1 MRRRERRKMRRARD
15 KEVGRSQRMKDCKD
29 NRKKTNEETE
39 AETKRTTLKNHTY
52 RAEMKTNE
60 EETRSEHERGC
71 EGGDKLSLCSSSLDV
86 SLVRFCASKESYE
99 IVLPV

>member
-1 MRRRERRKMRRARD
+1 MRRARD
-15 KEVGRSQRMKDCKD
+15 KEVGRSQRMKDRKD

-60 EETRSEHERGC
+60 EETR

>member
-1 MRRRERRKMRRARD
+1 MRRARD
-15 KEVGRSQRMKDCKD
+15 KEVGRSQRMKDRKD

-39 AETKRTTLKNHTY
+39 AETKRTLKNHTY